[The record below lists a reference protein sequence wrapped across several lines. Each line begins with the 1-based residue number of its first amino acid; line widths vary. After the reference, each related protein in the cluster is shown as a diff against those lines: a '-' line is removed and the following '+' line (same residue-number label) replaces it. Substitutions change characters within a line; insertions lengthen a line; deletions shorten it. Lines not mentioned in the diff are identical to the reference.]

1 MTAVPPVAI
10 RPVRGAD
17 LPRLAELEEL
27 SFADPWPVELLAIEL
42 VHPQAILL
50 AASRE
55 RVLAAGY
62 VALRHGGGEAEIL
75 RLAVEP
81 GERRRG
87 LARALVEGGLE
98 RLRRAGVS
106 VCHLEVRAGNQ
117 GAIAFYEALGFAR
130 TGRRPRY
137 YRDGTDA
144 LIYARSL

>member
-1 MTAVPPVAI
+1 MTVTI

-17 LPRLAELEEL
+17 LRRLAELEEL

-50 AASRE
+50 AASRGRE
-55 RVLAAGY
+55 PAAGY
-62 VALRHGGGEAEIL
+62 VAIRHGGGEAEIL
-75 RLAVEP
+75 RLAVDP
-81 GERRRG
+81 AERRRG
-87 LARALVEGGLE
+87 LARALVETGLE

-130 TGRRPRY
+130 AGRRPRY

-144 LIYARSL
+144 LVMSTTVLSSP